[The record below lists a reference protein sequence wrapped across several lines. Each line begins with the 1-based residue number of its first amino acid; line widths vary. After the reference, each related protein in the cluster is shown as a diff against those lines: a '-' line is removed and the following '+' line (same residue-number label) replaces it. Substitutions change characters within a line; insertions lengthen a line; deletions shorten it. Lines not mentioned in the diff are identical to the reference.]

1 MKNVSKKAGILT
13 AVGTAAATF
22 AVPAQAAIAFETT
35 EIVDALG
42 VIVVS
47 VGAIG
52 AAAIV
57 VTVVVKGW
65 AMLKR
70 AIMSA

>member
-1 MKNVSKKAGILT
+1 MKNVTKKAGILT
-13 AVGTAAATF
+13 AVATVLTTA
-22 AVPAQAAIAFETT
+22 AVPAQAAITFDTT
-35 EIVDALG
+35 EVVDALG

-47 VGAIG
+47 VGAVG
-52 AAAIV
+52 VAAIV
-57 VTVVVKGW
+57 VSVAIKGW

>member
-1 MKNVSKKAGILT
+1 MKNVTKKAGILT

-22 AVPAQAAIAFETT
+22 AVPAQAAITFDTSEV
-35 EIVDALG
+35 VDALG

-47 VGAIG
+47 VGAVG
-52 AAAIV
+52 VAAIV
-57 VTVVVKGW
+57 VSVAIKGW